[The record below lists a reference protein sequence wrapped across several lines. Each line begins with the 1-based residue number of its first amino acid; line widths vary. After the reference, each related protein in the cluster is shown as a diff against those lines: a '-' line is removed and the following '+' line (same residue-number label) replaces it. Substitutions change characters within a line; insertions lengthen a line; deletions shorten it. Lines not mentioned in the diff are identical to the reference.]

1 MEEEIAKNILDNLN
15 ITHSSLLINF
25 FKKLIENDVRNCN
38 ELELNKK
45 IAKYNDELENL
56 DQTIQNTNIQQK
68 ETSKKSS
75 NKMDLESFQT
85 SDDGKINLNSFHS
98 PQDQS
103 EIMKQ
108 EIDEDFLNYCYDE
121 LIKKNINIDSFI
133 KNIIEL
139 YKLKVKK

>member
-1 MEEEIAKNILDNLN
+1 MEEEIANDILKRLN
-15 ITHSSLLINF
+15 AQHSSTLINF
-25 FKKLIENDVRNCN
+25 FDKLIEKDSLK
-38 ELELNKK
+38 ELELKNK
-45 IAKYNDELENL
+45 IEKYNNELKNL
-56 DQTIQNTNIQQK
+56 DTTIQNTNVQQK
-68 ETSKKSS
+68 ESSKKSS

-108 EIDEDFLNYCYDE
+108 EIDEDFLDYCYDE